1 MKLLKEDVE
10 TFDIKEELNEKGE
23 KDFYLEGIFLQANK
37 KNRNGRIYPMEVMKP
52 EVDRYIQTY
61 VDSGRALGEM
71 GHPCFLSN
79 DFEVLTINGWKPFS
93 EVQIGDSVIGSDENR
108 KFAESIVTNKT
119 DGVEYNGDC
128 YHFKGRHI
136 DSIVSAPHRFYCL
149 DRNNHMVVK
158 TAEELYK
165 NSSHIR
171 IIKNIIADNVENET
185 ITIKGIETKNHNY
198 HKVDPRSDITFDAK
212 DFCRFLGFWLAEGCL
227 HPPKGNSIGTTVC
240 VSQNEG
246 KHADAYIEL
255 VKRMGYEPIVY
266 VRENG
271 IGNKNLNITFTDA
284 RLYAFLKPLG
294 NCYTKYI
301 PNEVKQLSGSS
312 LIELIRWFGYGDGR
326 SYEYVGKTT
335 KSQRRELPKNIFSTS
350 KQLIDDLFVVAIKSG
365 LSGKIRTII
374 HDPNKDYI
382 FSDHLVKGENVKP
395 LYVFEVSDVSGIHL
409 DRRHISIEKVESTG
423 KVYCLTTTSH
433 NFFVRQNGKVWLT
446 GNCGHGQTPNI
457 NLERVSHKIEKIW
470 QEGDYFCA
478 CAKIL
483 DTPYGRIVKE
493 LIKEGCQLGVSSRAL
508 GSVQRRNGIDYVGHD
523 FRLITAGDIVW
534 EPSAQAAFP
543 KGIMEDLEWEYDE
556 TTGEFVQK
564 EISESVDLKKL
575 STLQIEAF
583 KTFLNQIK
591 SR

>member
-71 GHPCFLSN
+71 GHPS
-79 DFEVLTINGWKPFS
+79 
-93 EVQIGDSVIGSDENR
+93 
-108 KFAESIVTNKT
+108 
-119 DGVEYNGDC
+119 
-128 YHFKGRHI
+128 
-136 DSIVSAPHRFYCL
+136 
-149 DRNNHMVVK
+149 
-158 TAEELYK
+158 
-165 NSSHIR
+165 
-171 IIKNIIADNVENET
+171 
-185 ITIKGIETKNHNY
+185 
-198 HKVDPRSDITFDAK
+198 
-212 DFCRFLGFWLAEGCL
+212 
-227 HPPKGNSIGTTVC
+227 
-240 VSQNEG
+240 
-246 KHADAYIEL
+246 
-255 VKRMGYEPIVY
+255 
-266 VRENG
+266 
-271 IGNKNLNITFTDA
+271 
-284 RLYAFLKPLG
+284 
-294 NCYTKYI
+294 
-301 PNEVKQLSGSS
+301 
-312 LIELIRWFGYGDGR
+312 
-326 SYEYVGKTT
+326 
-335 KSQRRELPKNIFSTS
+335 
-350 KQLIDDLFVVAIKSG
+350 
-365 LSGKIRTII
+365 
-374 HDPNKDYI
+374 
-382 FSDHLVKGENVKP
+382 
-395 LYVFEVSDVSGIHL
+395 
-409 DRRHISIEKVESTG
+409 
-423 KVYCLTTTSH
+423 
-433 NFFVRQNGKVWLT
+433 
-446 GNCGHGQTPNI
+446 GHGQTPNI

-478 CAKIL
+478 RAKIL

-508 GSVQRRNGIDYVGHD
+508 GSVQRRGGIDYVGHD